1 MYILK
6 DVLAKKPAD
15 LTDGEKAFLK
25 ENWKELSDEQQTEFA
40 EVAPSE
46 ETATEEATE
55 EVDETAVKAL
65 ITEAITKKVDEL
77 SVSEKISAAASE
89 VAKTLGEQRKKAI
102 SVIKTTTAQD
112 QANVKSFFRA
122 VLSNDHATL
131 KALNTGSTSA
141 GGYTVPSDLSLEI
154 IRNAALDYGAARRLF
169 SSRVFSGPGNTVD
182 ILKELNGVSAY
193 WTGEGVAKTSSEPSF
208 DIVSLALK
216 KLATIVPFT
225 DEMLEDTGFDLIG
238 YVKEHAGRGFA
249 KEEDL
254 AFLMGTGSPYT
265 GLMNDTNVNIVRLT
279 GTDPKAFT
287 VEDLQALID
296 ATPSDFL
303 AGSKFAMNRKA
314 RSVIRLMKDENENF
328 IFSPA
333 TAGNPSTVL
342 GYEVEEVDVLPDLST
357 SGNNKPIAAFG
368 NFKTA
373 GVVATKGGLQ
383 VKQLTEATITDT
395 DGNTDINLAQQDMT
409 ALRFVERVGFLLTQP
424 KAVSVLKTASAS

>member
-1 MYILK
+1 MHK
-6 DVLAKKPAD
+6 
-15 LTDGEKAFLK
+15 K
-25 ENWKELSDEQQTEFA
+25 ENKQSDEQIAAPAVEETTE
-40 EVAPSE
+40 VPTE
-46 ETATEEATE
+46 ETAVAETSD

-65 ITEAITKKVDEL
+65 ITDAITKKVDEIE
-77 SVSEKISAAASE
+77 VNEKISAAATE
-89 VAKTLGEQRKKAI
+89 VAKHLGEQRKAAA
-102 SVIKTTTAQD
+102 VIKTTDKQD

-122 VLSNDHATL
+122 VLSNDQAAL
-131 KALNTGSTSA
+131 KALNAGTNSA

-154 IRNAALDYGAARRLF
+154 IRNAALEYGAARRLF
-169 SSRVFSGPGNTVD
+169 SNRTFSGPGNTVD
-182 ILKELNGVSAY
+182 ILKELNGITAY
-193 WTGEGVAKTSSEPSF
+193 WTGEGVAKSSSEPSF
-208 DIVSLALK
+208 QIVSLALK

-238 YVKEHAGRGFA
+238 YVKELAGRGFA

-254 AFLMGTGSPYT
+254 AFLMGTGTPYT
-265 GLMNDTNVNIVRLT
+265 GLMNDTNVNIVRIA
-279 GTDPKAFT
+279 GTNPKAFT
-287 VEDLQALID
+287 VDDLQALID
-296 ATPSDFL
+296 ATPSSFL
-303 AGSKFAMNRKA
+303 AGSKFAMNRAA

-357 SGNNKPIAAFG
+357 TGNSKPIAAFG

-395 DGNTDINLAQQDMT
+395 DGETNLNLAQQDMT
-409 ALRFVERVGFLLTQP
+409 ALRFVERVGFLLQQP
-424 KAVSVLKTASAS
+424 KAVSVLKTAA

>member
-25 ENWKELSDEQQTEFA
+25 EKWSELSDEQKEEFA
-40 EVAPSE
+40 EVATSDETTTE
-46 ETATEEATE
+46 ETTD

-65 ITEAITKKVDEL
+65 ITEAITKKVDEIE
-77 SVSEKISAAASE
+77 VAEKISAAAVE
-89 VAKTLGEQRKKAI
+89 VAKTLGEQRKAV
-102 SVIKTTTAQD
+102 SVIKTTSAQD

-122 VLSNDHATL
+122 VLSNDYAALKTL
-131 KALNTGSTSA
+131 STGSNAA

-154 IRNAALDYGAARRLF
+154 IRNASLEYGAARRLF
-169 SSRVFSGPGNTVD
+169 SNRVFSGPGNTID
-182 ILKELNGVSAY
+182 ILKEANGITAY
-193 WTGEGVAKTSSEPSF
+193 WTGEGVAKSSSQPSF
-208 DIVSLALK
+208 GLVTLALK

-238 YVKEHAGRGFA
+238 YVKELAGRGFA

-265 GLMNDTNVNIVRLT
+265 GLMNDTNVNIVRIA
-279 GTDPKAFT
+279 GTNPKAFT
-287 VEDLQALID
+287 VDDLQALID
-296 ATPSDFL
+296 ATPSTFL
-303 AGSKFAMNRKA
+303 SGAKFAMNRMG

-342 GYEVEEVDVLPDLST
+342 GYPVEEIDVLPDLSVT
-357 SGNNKPIAAFG
+357 GNNKPIAAFG
-368 NFKTA
+368 DFKTA
-373 GVVATKGGLQ
+373 GVVATKGALA
-383 VKQLTEATITDT
+383 VKQLTEATITDV
-395 DGNTDINLAQQDMT
+395 DGTTELNLAQQDMT
-409 ALRFVERVGFLLTQP
+409 ALRFVERVGFLLKQP